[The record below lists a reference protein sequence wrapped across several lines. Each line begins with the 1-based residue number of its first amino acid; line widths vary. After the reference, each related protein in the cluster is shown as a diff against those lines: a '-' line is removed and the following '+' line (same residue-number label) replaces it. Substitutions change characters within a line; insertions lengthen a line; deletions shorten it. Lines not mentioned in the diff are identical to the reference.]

1 MFRKHRP
8 PFSFSSA
15 QSTEKSW
22 LPQQEAK
29 TSDHQARPKVVS
41 PLGQAILPATRQ
53 TIIIMCRM
61 VVFEGICTRCGTPQ
75 TWTDLTQELSCL
87 EAKNKGYFGECS
99 RGIHVEE
106 HDFDQECNTCADEDE
121 GIGDLDEALAPAG
134 GNSNSNNSFQHSMS
148 SHQSNPGKS
157 NPSKRGA
164 AEDAGEASKK
174 QRT

>member
-1 MFRKHRP
+1 
-8 PFSFSSA
+8 
-15 QSTEKSW
+15 
-22 LPQQEAK
+22 
-29 TSDHQARPKVVS
+29 
-41 PLGQAILPATRQ
+41 
-53 TIIIMCRM
+53 MCRM
-61 VVFEGICTRCGTPQ
+61 VVFEGLCTRCGTPQ

-87 EAKNKGYFGECS
+87 EAKNKGCFGQCS

-121 GIGDLDEALAPAG
+121 GIGDLDEALAAPAG
-134 GNSNSNNSFQHSMS
+134 NNSFQHSMS

-164 AEDAGEASKK
+164 AEEAGEASKK

>member
-1 MFRKHRP
+1 
-8 PFSFSSA
+8 
-15 QSTEKSW
+15 
-22 LPQQEAK
+22 
-29 TSDHQARPKVVS
+29 
-41 PLGQAILPATRQ
+41 
-53 TIIIMCRM
+53 MCRM
-61 VVFEGICTRCGTPQ
+61 VVFEGLCTRCGTPQ

-87 EAKNKGYFGECS
+87 EAKNKGCFGQCS

-134 GNSNSNNSFQHSMS
+134 NNSFQHSMS

-164 AEDAGEASKK
+164 AEEAGEASKK